1 MSPSSA
7 PTRWWALLG
16 LGVAVGGCAKRR
28 PPPPPPDAEAV
39 RAVRFEGNG
48 GAFSGQS
55 DYNLRAVMEQGQN
68 PTATWLIAPRKRRV
82 FLDRD
87 TLELDAWRIEAW
99 YAEHGYFDAAV
110 MGWAVERRGEGGRFL
125 LWDPPASVRVTGQV
139 EPGAPA
145 VLRSLQIDAP
155 KTVKVL
161 VDGVKVEAPLQ
172 EGATFEVDA
181 VHATEAMILDV
192 LLEQSYAYARIEKE
206 VNVCPEGEIAGD
218 AAGDAGGDA
227 AAEGGRAPCSPADPK
242 RAPQPEPFVDVAF
255 EVETGP
261 SCKFGE
267 VEIVFLAGK
276 DDIREIDPALIEA
289 EIKVV
294 EGQRYSMS
302 ALAQT
307 RQALFGLGVFSVV
320 NVLPQLGDQD
330 PTVPVRI
337 ELARARDRQLR
348 VGAGVLIE
356 SGKQDVHVSGDLLHV
371 NLLNRLVR
379 VEWENQLGYT
389 TLTQISQLDES
400 GLEALTETSGATL
413 DSTIDV
419 LVPRFPARRWSS
431 ATSFTVQ
438 RAIEQGFSYWRQAVA
453 PSLRGQL
460 TDELS
465 LELGYNLE
473 LVQFLDLAIDPSD
486 FRRTP
491 LGLDFRERYV
501 LTFLRQVLTYD
512 ARGDKIAPTR
522 GAYGIYELGQAS
534 RALGG
539 DFNYLKATFDHRVY
553 LSLRGLLGRRTR
565 GTLAVRGAGGIL
577 QPYGAEQFATV
588 PTNQRLRLG
597 GANDVRGWVRWHLG
611 PYICDTEGGGPD
623 CVGALGVSQQS
634 DAIIPIGGLVS
645 AYGSVEP
652 RIYLPNDLGLAAF
665 LDFGMVWS
673 DLSQVYTPD
682 REGLPVALIPSVGG
696 GLRYNL
702 DFAVFR
708 ADLGVRLGDEPMFNK
723 EPRVGFHISLSE
735 AF

>member
-1 MSPSSA
+1 MPRSSA
-7 PTRWWALLG
+7 LTRWWALLG
-16 LGVAVGGCAKRR
+16 LGVAVGGCARRR

-39 RAVRFEGNG
+39 RAVHFDGNG
-48 GAFSGQS
+48 RAFSGQS

-68 PTATWLIAPRKRRV
+68 PSATWLIAPRKRRV
-82 FLDRD
+82 FLDRS

-110 MGWAVERRGEGGRFL
+110 QGWSVERRREGRRFL
-125 LWDPPASVRVTGQV
+125 LWDPPPSVRVTGQV
-139 EPGAPA
+139 EPGPAA
-145 VLRSLQIDAP
+145 VLRSLSIDAP

-172 EGATFEVDA
+172 EGAVFEVDA
-181 VHATEAMILDV
+181 VHSTEAMILDV
-192 LLEQSYAYARIEKE
+192 LLEQSYAYARISKQ
-206 VNVCPEGEIAGD
+206 VDVCPEGEAAPGD
-218 AAGDAGGDA
+218 DGATG
-227 AAEGGRAPCSPADPK
+227 PCAPADPK
-242 RAPQPEPFVDVAF
+242 GPLRTEPFVDVSFA
-255 EVETGP
+255 VETGP
-261 SCKFGE
+261 SCKFGAVE
-267 VEIVFLAGK
+267 VVFLASK
-276 DDIREIDPALIEA
+276 DDIPEIDRALIEA

-294 EGQRYSMS
+294 EGQRYSMR

-320 NVLPQLGDQD
+320 NVLPQLGGDD

-371 NLLNRLVR
+371 NMLNRLVR

-400 GLEALTETSGATL
+400 GLEALTETSGPTL

-431 ATSFTVQ
+431 ATAFTVQ

-460 TDELS
+460 NDEFS
-465 LELGYNLE
+465 LEIGYNLE
-473 LVQFLDLAIDPSD
+473 LVQFLDLAIEPSD

-491 LGLDFRERYV
+491 LGLDFREKYV
-501 LTFLRQVLTYD
+501 LTFMRQVLTYD

-565 GTLAVRGAGGIL
+565 GTLALRGAGGLL

-623 CVGALGVSQQS
+623 CVGALGVAQQS

-652 RIYLPNDLGLAAF
+652 RIYLPNDLGVAAF
-665 LDFGMVWS
+665 LDMGMVWS
-673 DLSQVYTPD
+673 DLGQVYMPD